1 MKTIK
6 NYEWTRGDL
15 LVLLIGC
22 RRSVKVKRCAHTI
35 AVRAIAHQRTNE
47 CVVLCAQNP
56 IYAHGSCQHNMGD
69 RRRACAQFSV
79 LSLSRMQINCRL
91 ADKQCNSIWLLLL
104 ATTVTA
110 TALTTGKL
118 FISFAPS
125 PSLAELCECVS
136 FMAGGDDRALFNRSI
151 ILTPC
156 FRYSS
161 LLMMVR
167 VTAAAFIPAF
177 YGKFIAIKV
186 QSDAKNNSVIAI
198 KLVAIFGPKWYCF
211 CVRFELSLVVC
222 ASNGTKYR
230 LSGFSLGIFETIYRV
245 TAIVAYT

>member
-1 MKTIK
+1 
-6 NYEWTRGDL
+6 
-15 LVLLIGC
+15 
-22 RRSVKVKRCAHTI
+22 
-35 AVRAIAHQRTNE
+35 
-47 CVVLCAQNP
+47 
-56 IYAHGSCQHNMGD
+56 
-69 RRRACAQFSV
+69 
-79 LSLSRMQINCRL
+79 
-91 ADKQCNSIWLLLL
+91 
-104 ATTVTA
+104 
-110 TALTTGKL
+110 
-118 FISFAPS
+118 
-125 PSLAELCECVS
+125 
-136 FMAGGDDRALFNRSI
+136 MAGGDDRALFNRSI

-167 VTAAAFIPAF
+167 VAVAAAFIPAF